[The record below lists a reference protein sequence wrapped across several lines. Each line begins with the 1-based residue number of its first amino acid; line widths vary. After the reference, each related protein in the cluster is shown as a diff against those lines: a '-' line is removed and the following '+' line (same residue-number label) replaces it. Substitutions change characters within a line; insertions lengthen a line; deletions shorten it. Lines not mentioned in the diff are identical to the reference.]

1 MKRTCFYLLLT
12 LITLHFSFFATAQ
25 TDQFRVEDIRV
36 EGNQRVS
43 QGTIFAAMP
52 VRLGDVVTGDDIR
65 ETVRSLMRTGYFDDV
80 VPQREGNVLVI
91 TVVERPAISEITI
104 DGNKAIKTEDLLK
117 NLSDNGLAEGQIF
130 QQATLEGMA
139 QALRQQYISQ
149 GRYNAS
155 IDTEIIKLPRN
166 QVKINILVN
175 EGEEARIKHINII
188 GNKAFDDETLRDLF
202 ELKTTGWFSWLNGND
217 KISSEKLSGDLER
230 LESFYL
236 DRGYLA
242 FNIDSAPVSISPDKE
257 SFYITVNL
265 TEGDVYTVNKISL
278 SGDPILP
285 EEDIRRFFL
294 LREGQTFSQIL
305 MTTSSDYINQR
316 LGNEG
321 YTFAKTE
328 GLTELNH
335 DDKTVD
341 VTFHIDPGKRAYVRR
356 IEFRGNTKTADE
368 VLRREMIQME
378 GGSASTAQIESSK
391 VELERLGFF
400 KEVEVETNE
409 VPGTADQVD
418 VEYTVE
424 EQPSGAISFTVGY
437 SQGFGPQVGASVS
450 DNNWFGTGKQI
461 GFGINYNSY
470 QKNYSFNYND
480 PYFTP
485 DGGSRGFS
493 VFYRETDYEE
503 FNIASYSTDQYGA
516 TLSFGYRISPID
528 QVGLSLG
535 YTNIY
540 VEVGDY
546 AVQEILS
553 SPRLYEGFPNRYIT
567 QTDFNTIVQDAYAR
581 LTLDDFPI
589 ADINNIAVTPFAP
602 MSSADPNP
610 YNGFIDQHGDQFN
623 LFTATF
629 SWLKSTLNRGASG
642 LSNRGYQNQASL
654 EIAVPG
660 GDLEYYKFQYSGQY
674 FQPLTDKLT
683 LRLRTHLGYAGA
695 FGDTQ
700 DVPFFEHFYAGGFGS
715 VRGFERNTLGPRS
728 TTAQLLSQPVRIG
741 ALDTDNDGFVDAFT
755 NDPNDFAYILCET
768 AGLNECRS
776 DNIGQIG
783 STVFVTD
790 EDPFGG
796 NVLIEGSIELL
807 FPLPFIKDQRSVQS
821 AFFIDAGSVFDT
833 ECGPKQQNCWDVG
846 WEGMSASYGIGVTW
860 ISGFGP
866 LTFSISRPIQEQ
878 VLDETEFFQFSL
890 GTQF

>member
-1 MKRTCFYLLLT
+1 MKPICSFLVLT
-12 LITLHFSFFATAQ
+12 LITLYVSLPATAQ
-25 TDQFRVEDIRV
+25 TEQFRVEDIRV

-52 VRLGDVVTGDDIR
+52 VRLGDIVTADDIR

-104 DGNKAIKTEDLLK
+104 EGNKAIKTDDLLK

-155 IDTEIIKLPRN
+155 IDTEITKLPRN

-175 EGEEARIKHINII
+175 EGKEARIKHINII
-188 GNKAFDDETLRDLF
+188 GNKAFDDETLLDLF
-202 ELKTTGWFSWLNGND
+202 ELKTSGWFSWLNGND

-265 TEGDVYTVNKISL
+265 TEGDVYTINKISL

-285 EEDIRRFFL
+285 EDEIRRFIL
-294 LREGQTFSQIL
+294 LREGQTFSQVL
-305 MTTSSDYINQR
+305 MTTTSDYINQR

-328 GLTELNH
+328 GVTELNH
-335 DDKTVD
+335 ENKTVD

-368 VLRREMIQME
+368 VLRREMVQME

-391 VELERLGFF
+391 TELERLGFF

-437 SQGFGPQVGASVS
+437 SQGFGAQVGASVS

-461 GFGINYNSY
+461 GFSINYNTY

-493 VFYRETDYEE
+493 VFYRQTDYEE

-535 YTNIY
+535 YTNIF
-540 VEVGDY
+540 VEVGNY

-553 SPRLYEGFPNRYIT
+553 SPRLIAGFPNRYIA
-567 QTDFNTIVQDAYAR
+567 QSDYDNILSPAYLR
-581 LTLDDFPI
+581 TGLDDYPI
-589 ADINNIAVTPFAP
+589 SDINNIAITSFAP
-602 MSSADPNP
+602 HGPIDPNP
-610 YNGFIDQHGDQFN
+610 YSGFIDHHGNEFN
-623 LFTATF
+623 MLTATL

-654 EIAVPG
+654 EVSAPG
-660 GDLEYYKFQYSGQY
+660 GDLEYYKLRYSGQY
-674 FQPLTDKLT
+674 FQPLTQKLT
-683 LRLRTHLGYAGA
+683 LRLRTELGYAGA
-695 FGDTQ
+695 FGNTEE
-700 DVPFFEHFYAGGFGS
+700 VPFFEHFYAGGFGS

-728 TTAQLLSQPVRIG
+728 TTAELITNPVTIG
-741 ALDTDNDGFVDAFT
+741 AVDNDGDGFVDAFSA
-755 NDPNDFAYILCET
+755 DPNDYVYIQCET
-768 AGLNECRS
+768 AGLDGCRN
-776 DNIGQIG
+776 DNIGKIG
-783 STVFVTD
+783 STVFNVE

-833 ECGPKQQNCWDVG
+833 NCGPRQQNCFDIG

-878 VLDETEFFQFSL
+878 VLDKTEFFQFSL